1 MKQATALIATIAC
14 AQATTLSTESTLSLE
29 STLSVEATTMVLPEP
44 DISTGPY
51 YWGPNYPFPG
61 FNNVALLPGSTTWD
75 RARGSMQVRWSDWYN
90 VEHLID
96 FSSNHDAMPERV
108 FFPVMGRSWN
118 WRDGDGWERTG
129 YNESCKWVQATLWP
143 MRGRWWEDDYVR
155 IESSCYRFVG
165 EPIGSTALSEVRD
178 AMSQVADIAADASEI
193 VQSGVNIAEN
203 ILQVASN
210 IRASAGGIRR

>member
-14 AQATTLSTESTLSLE
+14 AQALTLSTESTLSIE
-29 STLSVEATTMVLPEP
+29 STAMDSLPPP

-51 YWGPNYPFPG
+51 YWGPDYPFPG
-61 FNNVALLPGSTTWD
+61 FNNLELLPGSTTWD
-75 RARGSMQVRWSDWYN
+75 RARGSMQVRWWDWYN

-96 FSSNHDAMPERV
+96 FSSNHDGPMVRV

-129 YNESCKWVQATLWP
+129 YNEACKWVQATLWP

-165 EPIGSTALSEVRD
+165 EPIGSTVLSEIVS
-178 AMSQVADIAADASEI
+178 AMSDVADIAADAAAI
-193 VQSGVNIAEN
+193 VESGVNIVEN
-203 ILQVASN
+203 VLQVAAKV
-210 IRASAGGIRR
+210 RASAGGVGR